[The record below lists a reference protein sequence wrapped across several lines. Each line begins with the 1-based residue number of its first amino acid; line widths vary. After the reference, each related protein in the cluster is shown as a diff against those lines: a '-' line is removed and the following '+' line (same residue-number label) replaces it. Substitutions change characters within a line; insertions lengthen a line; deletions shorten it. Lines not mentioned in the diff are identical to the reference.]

1 MHGYFMRPTPPQS
14 GVVGGYLKTHPPM
27 SQCVDSPYCH
37 VPSYDRLPLRRSPHS
52 IKVLN
57 LLKTVQCV
65 YDCNSVTIWDFR
77 LQASMTACPSLQ
89 MSHLCRVW
97 DRISFKRCRP
107 PQYTYGGRQ
116 LPPTC
121 GRMGD
126 AEPRFSN
133 LFALQLTIFLFPY
146 KLGFVFIS
154 LLLYSKRR
162 AFLFLSHG

>member
-1 MHGYFMRPTPPQS
+1 MH
-14 GVVGGYLKTHPPM
+14 
-27 SQCVDSPYCH
+27 
-37 VPSYDRLPLRRSPHS
+37 
-52 IKVLN
+52 
-57 LLKTVQCV
+57 
-65 YDCNSVTIWDFR
+65 WDFR

-97 DRISFKRCRP
+97 DRISFRRCRP
-107 PQYTYGGRQ
+107 PSVYTYGGRQ

-133 LFALQLTIFLFPY
+133 LFALQLTTFLFPY

-162 AFLFLSHG
+162 AFLPSAQPKVYDCRLFVCLFVFSALSPLKFGIIEKLTSSGKIDFLRKS